1 MARNKDSNDTKNEII
16 EVATSLFVQNGYEKT
31 TIEDIFRKWGGSK
44 GSLYYY
50 FSSKEDILD
59 AVANTLAEQ
68 EEQAIKSAVFAAK
81 LPALDMLNL
90 FLTRC
95 LSRPKQ
101 MYDLEEYIHQ
111 SKNVTLIYR
120 ITKLYIEKTIPIL
133 EPIIEQG
140 IKEGAFKTD
149 YPSEIIEFAL
159 LLEESIFKYPMF
171 ECDNQQLIRKTQAFQ
186 SILESALGLQ
196 NGKLDGLSEFCEQ
209 TVKIKR
215 SENL

>member
-16 EVATSLFVQNGYEKT
+16 EVATNLFIQNGYEKT
-31 TIEDIFRKWGGSK
+31 TIEDIFRNWGGSK

-59 AVANTLAEQ
+59 AVADALAEK
-68 EEQAIKSAVFAAK
+68 EEKAIRDAVFATK
-81 LPALDMLNL
+81 LPALDMFNL

-101 MYDLEEYIHQ
+101 MYDIEEYIHQ

-133 EPIIEQG
+133 EPIIKQG
-140 IKEGAFKTD
+140 IEEGVFKTD
-149 YPSEIIEFAL
+149 YPSETIEFAL
-159 LLEESIFKYPMF
+159 LLEELALKYPMF
-171 ECDNQQLIRKTQAFQ
+171 ECDDQHYMRKIRAFQ
-186 SILESALGLQ
+186 SMLESALGLQ
-196 NGKLDGLSEFCEQ
+196 RGILDGLSEFCEQ
-209 TVKIKR
+209 TVRIKR
-215 SENL
+215 GGN